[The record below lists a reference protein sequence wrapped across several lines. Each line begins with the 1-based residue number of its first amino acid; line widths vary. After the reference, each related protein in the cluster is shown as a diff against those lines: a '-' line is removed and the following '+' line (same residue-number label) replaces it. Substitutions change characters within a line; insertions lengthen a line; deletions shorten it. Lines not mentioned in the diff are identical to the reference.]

1 MNWNRRCH
9 MLNDTKPCDAA
20 CGVLISNADMV
31 HELSYQTMIYERHSI
46 QLELDHW
53 CSRIQPLFELVYPT
67 CWKCLISP
75 LFGHIRFLLGCCVCY
90 HKLHYVNRLGVRQT
104 LCRVWLSIKRSWW
117 TIYRQRPLWR
127 VLFVG
132 YSVTSSHLAKKSHR
146 DGAKWRQMELL
157 C

>member
-104 LCRVWLSIKRSWW
+104 LLSRVTLDKEALMNYISATTSLTSTFCRVLGNQLALGKEKSSW
-117 TIYRQRPLWR
+117 RR
-127 VLFVG
+127 
-132 YSVTSSHLAKKSHR
+132 
-146 DGAKWRQMELL
+146 
-157 C
+157 